1 MTLLV
6 TGGSGCGKSAYAER
20 VMEAVAPGE
29 KVYIATMRADGE
41 EGARRVARHRLQRAG
56 KGYRTVECPLDLCRA
71 GVRDGEAVLLEC
83 LPNLVANEMFDG
95 GDVSRILPA
104 LRALAGGCRHLVI
117 VTQDVF
123 CDAERYGASTRAYMR
138 ALAALNA
145 EAARLCDSAVEVVYS
160 IPVVL
165 KGEDPCASSARCASR

>member
-20 VMEAVAPGE
+20 VMETLAPGE

-56 KGYRTVECPLDLCRA
+56 KGYRTVERPLDLLGA
-71 GVRDGEAVLLEC
+71 GVREGEAALLEC

-104 LRALAGGCRHLVI
+104 LFDLAARCRHLVI

-123 CDAERYGASTRAYMR
+123 SDAERYDPSTRAYMR
-138 ALAALNA
+138 ALAELNA
-145 EAARLCDSAVEVVYS
+145 DAARLCESAVEVVYS

-165 KGEDPCASSARCASR
+165 KGEDPCASFARCASR